1 MRKSAETRS
10 SQPSPERASGA
21 GELLER
27 FRSRRPLRAGSI
39 IVTVFG
45 DAIAPHGG
53 TVWTGSLLP
62 LLAALGISETLART
76 ALSRLAGDGWL
87 VAHRHGRRSDYSLTA
102 EGQRKFEQATRRIYG
117 AMPRAESGEWGML
130 SLQGL
135 PPARRDEL
143 RRKLSW
149 LGFGELSPALLVH
162 PRLDDKLMEAVS
174 ALNGADILYLHGA
187 AIGGGTASR
196 RRDFASAC
204 WDLDGLA
211 GAYRRF
217 HADYAPLAADTTMAE
232 DPLQALLLRLALI
245 HDYRRIILKDPLLP
259 QSFLPKD
266 WPGYAVHEIC
276 AGLYRRLAPVAEE
289 WIMANLSTATG
300 PLPPSDDRFA
310 RRFDADFA

>member
-1 MRKSAETRS
+1 MSESVKTASSPAE
-10 SQPSPERASGA
+10 G
-21 GELLER
+21 LLDR
-27 FRSRRPLRAGSI
+27 FRARRPLRAGSI

-76 ALSRLAGDGWL
+76 ALSRLAGDGL
-87 VAHRHGRRSDYSLTA
+87 LMARRHGRRSDYSLTA

-117 AMPRAESGEWGML
+117 PMPRAESGEWGVL

-135 PPARRDEL
+135 PPARRDEM

-149 LGFGELSPALLVH
+149 LGFGDLSPSLQVH

-174 ALNGADILYLHGA
+174 ALNGGDILYLHGA
-187 AIGGGTASR
+187 AIGGGTVAR
-196 RRDFASAC
+196 RRDFAAMC

-217 HADYAPLAADTTMAE
+217 HADYAPLAADVVAVS
-232 DPLQALLLRLALI
+232 DSLQALLLRLALI

-259 QSFLPKD
+259 QSFLPED

-276 AGLYRRLAPVAEE
+276 AGLYRRLAPLAES
-289 WIMANLSTATG
+289 WITANLSTATG
-300 PLPPSDDRFA
+300 PLPPPDGRFA